1 VTGVGSSTVERSAA
15 MYGGSTIHG
24 GPSRLEDSS
33 TLISGGP
40 VESLQALA
48 GGHRPVPRTARSL
61 LIRVNQL
68 TSSRKRTV
76 ANFRDRPRCRHSTAP
91 AHRLPQGA
99 RDLEPMPA
107 EL

>member
-1 VTGVGSSTVERSAA
+1 

-48 GGHRPVPRTARSL
+48 GGHRPVPG
-61 LIRVNQL
+61 QPGH
-68 TSSRKRTV
+68 
-76 ANFRDRPRCRHSTAP
+76 F
-91 AHRLPQGA
+91 
-99 RDLEPMPA
+99 
-107 EL
+107 